1 MFSDILKERDY
12 QKDIH
17 ERMKTMENMINK
29 SFYDMKLKQIE
40 EYDKKVLKKN
50 D

>member
-1 MFSDILKERDY
+1 
-12 QKDIH
+12 
-17 ERMKTMENMINK
+17 MENIINK
-29 SFYDMKLKQIE
+29 SFYDMELKQIE